1 MSLRDGSK
9 KMSKSDPSDYS
20 RITMTDGP
28 DEIAQ
33 KIRKAKTDPQPLP
46 ESVEGFEG
54 RPEAANLI
62 TIYAALADMET
73 EVVLAEHGGRQF
85 SDFKKALTELA
96 VEKLGPVGS
105 EMQRLMA
112 DPAHVDGVLKDGAE
126 RAEALARP
134 ILREVYEAVGFLN
147 VR

>member
-1 MSLRDGSK
+1 
-9 KMSKSDPSDYS
+9 MSKSDPSDYS

-33 KIRKAKTDPQPLP
+33 KIRKAKTDPLPLP
-46 ESVEGFEG
+46 ETIDGVEG

-62 TIYAALADMET
+62 TIYAALADIDAEA
-73 EVVLAEHGGRQF
+73 VLGRYGGQQF
-85 SDFKKALTELA
+85 SDFKKALTDLA
-96 VEKLGPVGS
+96 VEKLGPVGQ

-112 DPAHVDGVLKDGAE
+112 DPGHVDGILKDGAE
-126 RAEALARP
+126 RADALARP
-134 ILREVYEAVGFLN
+134 ILREIQDVVGFLN